1 MIIAFSVK
9 HLPYAVSSE
18 PPTGTFVLQSLRRV
32 ASKHANCEDYSC
44 SYVIVRL
51 AQYDIRP
58 AAVSGDSSGPW
69 MRTLYASRNAVGHD
83 VPVVSD
89 RLEHSCY
96 AENVPRPLAMPVHIL
111 FMRDNVKY
119 LAPTDSN
126 W

>member
-1 MIIAFSVK
+1 MIIAFSVQ

-18 PPTGTFVLQSLRRV
+18 PPTGTFVLQSLRRRV
-32 ASKHANCEDYSC
+32 QACQCEDYSC

-51 AQYDIRP
+51 VQYDIRP
-58 AAVSGDSSGPW
+58 AAVSRDSSGPW

-83 VPVVSD
+83 VSVVTD

-111 FMRDNVKY
+111 FMWDNVKY